1 MLRVSDLRELRYD
14 DVQGDHVSIT
24 QQKTGKVIRVR
35 LTDTA
40 KRIIAA
46 VQRLTRRMC
55 MSFSS
60 TLSVPQASR

>member
-46 VQRLTRRMC
+46 R
-55 MSFSS
+55 SG
-60 TLSVPQASR
+60 